1 MIVEIEVLPRPA
13 GTPDDPYRHVE
24 AAIAVIQ
31 QSGVAH
37 EVGALGTTF
46 EAPAEDAWRISR
58 AAHEA
63 CLASGADSVIT
74 ILKISE
80 AAGDSGPSIG
90 ALVGKF
96 RS

>member
-1 MIVEIEVLPRPA
+1 MIVEIQVLPRPA
-13 GTPDDPYRHVE
+13 GTPDDPHRHVE

-31 QSGVAH
+31 QAGVTH

-46 EAPAEDAWRISR
+46 EASPDQAWEVSR

-63 CLASGADSVIT
+63 CLASGAESVIT
-74 ILKISE
+74 MLKLSE
-80 AAGDSGPSIG
+80 AAGDSGPTI
-90 ALVGKF
+90 ARLVGKF